1 MGGHGKGVLPEYFK
15 SRTVWANNMHWLCLV
30 PSTMVKNK
38 QEWRCAP
45 SVVKRQDGHSGTNEL
60 PHSAFTE
67 VPNEALLWG
76 GCHSGEKNRTG
87 WDLMDH
93 SGQFIFLRSQSPLRI
108 DESYFLRRNVYLY
121 INTKSF
127 LLRCN
132 SHHINVPFKAVQ
144 FGGF

>member
-1 MGGHGKGVLPEYFK
+1 
-15 SRTVWANNMHWLCLV
+15 
-30 PSTMVKNK
+30 
-38 QEWRCAP
+38 
-45 SVVKRQDGHSGTNEL
+45 
-60 PHSAFTE
+60 
-67 VPNEALLWG
+67 
-76 GCHSGEKNRTG
+76 
-87 WDLMDH
+87 MDH

-132 SHHINVPFKAVQ
+132 SHHINVPFKSVQ